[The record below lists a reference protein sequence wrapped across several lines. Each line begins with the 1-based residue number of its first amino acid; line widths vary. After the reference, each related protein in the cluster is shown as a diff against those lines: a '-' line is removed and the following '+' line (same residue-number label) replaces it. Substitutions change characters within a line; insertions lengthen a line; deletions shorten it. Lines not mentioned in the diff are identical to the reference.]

1 MNINLPSILD
11 LSGSKKPTG
20 SFEFTVPSTKDVH
33 RVLIILVLAAI
44 NIAVLGTFG
53 VNGGNRFV
61 LGLSLAVAC
70 WCVVWLLLAAP
81 SRSHSKRYYIRYRLT
96 QVLAFTAYWSALT
109 VSVVIPSL
117 YISNPFTDSKQW
129 AIDII
134 GLMLWPGIFVYIVS
148 IPIIIFRSKKVQ
160 PLEIDSA
167 VGHKPAKVFQTWRKW
182 KRISGIWALWISI
195 TIFSLFMGSVY
206 THMDYAR
213 NMERCLPFCAEVFPG
228 RSPWRGIQLFSDVF
242 SGLLYR

>member
-1 MNINLPSILD
+1 MSNDSTK
-11 LSGSKKPTG
+11 STG
-20 SFEFTVPSTKDVH
+20 FLEFSVPSTKGIY
-33 RVLIILVLAAI
+33 RVLIIAVLVAI
-44 NIAVLGTFG
+44 HIAELGTFG

-70 WCVVWLLLAAP
+70 WCAVWLLLAAP

-109 VSVVIPSL
+109 VSVVMKYFYETS
-117 YISNPFTDSKQW
+117 PFTDSKQW

-148 IPIIIFRSKKVQ
+148 IPIIIIRSKKVQ

-206 THMDYAR
+206 AHMDYAR
-213 NMERCLPFCAEVFPG
+213 NMERCVPISNELQYCLIVPP
-228 RSPWRGIQLFSDVF
+228 RW
-242 SGLLYR
+242 